1 MAVKKKSSRT
11 VSPLKARTP
20 QSDMAKGVMLEP
32 CFPGGSDG
40 KETACNAGEPDLIS
54 ELERSPGEGNGSLLQ
69 HSCLKNSMDRG
80 T

>member
-1 MAVKKKSSRT
+1 MAVKKKSRRT

-69 HSCLKNSMDRG
+69 HSCLKNSMDRP
-80 T
+80 